1 MNLWFIKQVICWMLC
16 SNTRRRLRKFTLN
29 SCAPLEILVIRRKT
43 SGATS
48 VDQYAQ
54 VCQGRADKP
63 DVAAA
68 VNSDPRQI
76 KWTRELLADPGR
88 LRHHGSGTMFTNRNL
103 LFRASIVRFRSSGFI
118 SIAASNRIRET
129 SYTIG
134 NSSLAPSSRSI
145 RVSAESHFRGRR
157 SASPNF
163 REASR
168 SGWHSDRSSD
178 TTDLGRST
186 RFGCTH
192 SRL

>member
-1 MNLWFIKQVICWMLC
+1 M
-16 SNTRRRLRKFTLN
+16 RRMIDN
-29 SCAPLEILVIRRKT
+29 YNAE
-43 SGATS
+43 

-129 SYTIG
+129 SYGEFPLGSEFRVDPSQRGVPFPWTTVCFAQLPG
-134 NSSLAPSSRSI
+134 SEPFGLA
-145 RVSAESHFRGRR
+145 
-157 SASPNF
+157 
-163 REASR
+163 
-168 SGWHSDRSSD
+168 
-178 TTDLGRST
+178 
-186 RFGCTH
+186 FG
-192 SRL
+192 SFV